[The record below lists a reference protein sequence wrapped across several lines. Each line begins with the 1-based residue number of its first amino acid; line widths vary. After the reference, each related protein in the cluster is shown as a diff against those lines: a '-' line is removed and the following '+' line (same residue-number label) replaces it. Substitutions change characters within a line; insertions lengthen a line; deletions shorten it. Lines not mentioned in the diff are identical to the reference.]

1 MLQLRDRKSGILI
14 LCIGFFVFG
23 LLSTVIGVTI
33 PNIKQEFDISNE
45 QAGLIFVYWSVGT
58 LLGSYIGGRVYHAAR
73 TKTLFTATAV
83 TSIVCLVLLYGE
95 QDLLRYKLYI
105 FLVSLSGSIFF
116 TAGHATAAHVSIS
129 NRASTL
135 SFMDFAV
142 SLGNLSTPFLVNYF
156 VSSDG
161 WVRDD
166 WRMVFVVATGLL
178 VVVVGLTLTTNL
190 DALDA
195 VRSTAAGKIDH
206 LSALAHPMVLV
217 LMMASLFLHATEW
230 GHSVWFVTYA
240 HEVVGLSPEEARET
254 FSLFLIGMAS
264 SRLLA
269 SWLTW
274 LFRPMTLMAALIA
287 IATVAAVSISNY
299 QDYYALRVLN
309 FMFGFGIGALFPLLL
324 GLSMDRA
331 PAQAQLLSSVG
342 LMAGTLGAK
351 GASYT
356 IGLFADQS
364 SLGESYRYVSWAT
377 IALLGS
383 VLTFLSFYSSFPKIK
398 AAAAAALVPASG
410 DAPLGVAQGQ
420 PAAPQ
425 GEGGA
430 APVQFEFDF
439 RPPTRALGHVA
450 WGPLGRLRGAIGY
463 LVGNEPPRPE
473 APHRGDPRYGLLEVE
488 LKRDFEEQFRDRRRL
503 TREEALQFLND
514 VWSRYPTMKEL
525 YPSPAEMVNAGWQ
538 DPAPKTTQFPETRT
552 LNAHH
557 SRPGVLRS

>member
-1 MLQLRDRKSGILI
+1 MLQLKDRKSGILI

-105 FLVSLSGSIFF
+105 FLVSLSGSVFF

-142 SLGNLSTPFLVNYF
+142 SLGNLSTPFLVNYL

-161 WVRDD
+161 WVRND
-166 WRMVFVVATGLL
+166 WRLVFVVATALL
-178 VVVVGLTLTTNL
+178 VVVVGLSLTTNL

-206 LSALAHPMVLV
+206 LSVLAHPMVLV

-240 HEVVGLSPEEARET
+240 HEIVGLSPEEARET

-287 IATVAAVSISNY
+287 IATVAAVSISGY

-331 PAQAQLLSSVG
+331 PAQAQLLSSAG

-383 VLTFLSFYSSFPKIK
+383 VLTFLSFYSKFPKIK
-398 AAAAAALVPASG
+398 AAAAALVPAGG
-410 DAPLGVAQGQ
+410 DAPLGVAQAQ

-425 GEGGA
+425 GEGGG

-439 RPPTRALGHVA
+439 RPPTHAA
-450 WGPLGRLRGAIGY
+450 SGPLVRLRGALGY
-463 LVGNEPPRPE
+463 LLGNEPSRPE
-473 APHRGDPRYGLLEVE
+473 PPHRGDPRYRLLDVE
-488 LKRDFEEQFRDRRRL
+488 LKRDFEELFRDRRRL
-503 TREEALQFLND
+503 TREEALRFLSD
-514 VWSRYPTMKEL
+514 AWSRYPTMKEL

-538 DPAPKTTQFPETRT
+538 DIDPKMTQFPETRT

-557 SRPGVLRS
+557 SSPGVLRS

>member
-1 MLQLRDRKSGILI
+1 MLQLKDRKSGILI

-73 TKTLFTATAV
+73 TKTLFTATAI

-105 FLVSLSGSIFF
+105 FLVSLSGSVFF

-142 SLGNLSTPFLVNYF
+142 SLGNLSTPFLVNYL

-161 WVRDD
+161 WVRND
-166 WRMVFVVATGLL
+166 WRLVFVIATALL
-178 VVVVGLTLTTNL
+178 VVVVGLSLTTNL

-195 VRSTAAGKIDH
+195 VRSTAAGRIDH

-240 HEVVGLSPEEARET
+240 HEVVGLSPEQARET
-254 FSLFLIGMAS
+254 FSLFLIGMAA

-287 IATVAAVSISNY
+287 IATVAAVSISDY

-331 PAQAQLLSSVG
+331 PAQAQLLSSAG

-364 SLGESYRYVSWAT
+364 SLGESYRYVSWTT

-383 VLTFLSFYSSFPKIK
+383 VLTFLSFYSKFPKLK
-398 AAAAAALVPASG
+398 AAAAALVPAGG

-425 GEGGA
+425 GEGGG
-430 APVQFEFDF
+430 APVHVEFDF
-439 RPPTRALGHVA
+439 RPPTHAA
-450 WGPLGRLRGAIGY
+450 SGPLVRLRGALGY
-463 LVGNEPPRPE
+463 LLGNEPARPE
-473 APHRGDPRYGLLEVE
+473 APHRGDPRVRLLDVE
-488 LKRDFEEQFRDRRRL
+488 LKRDFEELFRDRRRL
-503 TREEALQFLND
+503 TREEALRFLND
-514 VWSRYPTMKEL
+514 AWSRYPTMKEL
-525 YPSPAEMVNAGWQ
+525 YPSPVEMVNAGWQ
-538 DPAPKTTQFPETRT
+538 DMDPKTTQFPETRA